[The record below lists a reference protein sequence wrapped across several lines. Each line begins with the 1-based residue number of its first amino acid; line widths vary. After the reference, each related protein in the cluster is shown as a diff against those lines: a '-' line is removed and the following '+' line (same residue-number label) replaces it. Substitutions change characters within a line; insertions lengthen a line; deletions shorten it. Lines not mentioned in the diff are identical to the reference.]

1 MKKIKMTIH
10 RGLSELKTLDDRI
23 SKAIEKI
30 QPTGVVQVG
39 KKVNNV
45 YEKSYFDQQAKSDLQ
60 SFDDLLARRN
70 NIKSAIV
77 QSNSETKITI
87 GTKTMTVADAITNK
101 GVMSFKRTL
110 VISLERKFKQSVG
123 ALNTNNEQVKTNSEN
138 LALAV
143 AGNDQAKKDSK
154 EATEVAKVYIDN
166 NEFSLVDPLEVEKLI
181 DKINTEI
188 SEFETEVDAVLS
200 ESNAVTFIEV

>member
-1 MKKIKMTIH
+1 MTIH